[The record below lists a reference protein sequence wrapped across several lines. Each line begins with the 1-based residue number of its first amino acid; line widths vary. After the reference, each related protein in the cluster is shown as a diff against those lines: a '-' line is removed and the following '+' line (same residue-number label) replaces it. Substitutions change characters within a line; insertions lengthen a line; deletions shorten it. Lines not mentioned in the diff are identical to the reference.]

1 MRNVLFISRL
11 ELDMYSRLSLNSWP
25 SCFSLLIIGMC
36 CLPCSASSSMLDEG
50 NRLYFRVAEIYYS
63 CFMLTPSCGGIHDM
77 KILWASVN
85 PAGLCSSSCRGSSI
99 SILPTSLR
107 EVKGG
112 RWPQVEVSCSQ
123 QCEKIK
129 VSGLGGLL
137 LCSVQ
142 ILRSLSSLESCPE
155 NNASSCLGK
164 TSQGLKTAVLRN
176 GFAEL

>member
-1 MRNVLFISRL
+1 MRNVLFINRL

-25 SCFSLLIIGMC
+25 SRFSLLIIDMC
-36 CLPCSASSSMLDEG
+36 YLPCSASSSMLDEG
-50 NRLYFRVAEIYYS
+50 NRLYFTVPEIHYT
-63 CFMLTPSCGGIHDM
+63 CFLLTPSCSGIHDM

-107 EVKGG
+107 EVKDGG
-112 RWPQVEVSCSQ
+112 WPQVEVSCSQ

-142 ILRSLSSLESCPE
+142 ILKVSLPWSPAQRTMHHL
-155 NNASSCLGK
+155 
-164 TSQGLKTAVLRN
+164 V
-176 GFAEL
+176 